1 MGKYIG
7 KNGLK
12 RIFRKTATATS
23 NGMMSAA
30 DKAKVDKIV
39 TNGSGTKCLTD
50 DGTYKEMEGG
60 GASIPVATAETLGGV
75 KSGIYLAVDPSGQD
89 LRPGEYFGGY
99 PGNSVSD
106 LNGTFSDW
114 GYYSVSEGAANLP
127 EGEGTTIFGL
137 HCRLISKRSGGVK
150 YIEQVLFA
158 YQKAYFYARYARLD
172 STGKVTTAGKWV
184 KVATPSADEIG
195 TAYFGRL
202 GVVKGASLYGGS
214 AELPRVKNGIDI
226 DESTGE
232 IALVSSCVKYPLS
245 IAYIGNPNTSGPVD
259 SKAGMLFI
267 DDSDPSAIKR
277 YIITESNGS
286 GTEASYEEIDA
297 SEVNA
302 ILLNPQG
309 GTYRIIDSDGNA
321 IYIVDKCTSTGRP
334 ELTAGEAG
342 VTYFDTDLGK
352 PIWWNGSAWV
362 DAMGND
368 VDEAASADNI
378 LNVVEVQEDGF
389 YLVDEALNI
398 GAVYNDPGLNVA
410 QVTPEFME
418 LVQGADLSYEVLEEI

>member
-50 DGTYKEMEGG
+50 DGTYKEMEDG

-75 KSGIYLAVDPSGQD
+75 KSGIYLTVDPSGQD

-99 PGNSVSD
+99 PGNGVSD

-127 EGEGTTIFGL
+127 DGEGTTIFGL

-245 IAYIGNPNTSGPVD
+245 TVYFGTPDLNDGPAD
-259 SKAGMLFI
+259 SLAGQIVI
-267 DDSDPSAIKR
+267 DKSDPSAVKR
-277 YIITESNGS
+277 YIITKANATG
-286 GTEASYEEIDA
+286 GPDSYEQVEADEI
-297 SEVNA
+297 SNV
-302 ILLNPQG
+302 LLHPQG
-309 GTYRIIDSDGNA
+309 SSGGPYSLVDRNGNA

-342 VTYFDTDLGK
+342 VMYFDTDLGK
-352 PIWWNGSAWV
+352 SIWWNGSAWV

-368 VDEAASADNI
+368 VDEAASADNVN
-378 LNVVEVQEDGF
+378 LNL
-389 YLVDEALNI
+389 YVDED
-398 GAVYNDPGLNVA
+398 VNVDA
-410 QVTPEFME
+410 Q
-418 LVQGADLSYEVLEEI
+418 